1 MRAIASLFFVVVAL
15 QPMAAQSDAHEQT
28 QMQRLVKEHDQL
40 MADEMGKTVRLIGQL
55 QERAK
60 ENSGLDKYQHAIK
73 ALKEANKAM
82 ADWMQG
88 FGSRFDAEE
97 MYQAKP
103 LTDQKKVWL
112 NQEEVKFFAMKDQLE
127 SSIERAELLLLP

>member
-1 MRAIASLFFVVVAL
+1 MVVVS
-15 QPMAAQSDAHEQT
+15 QPIKAQIDTNEKT

-40 MADEMGKTVRLIGQL
+40 MAKEMGKTVRLIGQL
-55 QERAK
+55 QQRVKQGDDLSQYE
-60 ENSGLDKYQHAIK
+60 SAIE
-73 ALKEANKAM
+73 ALKAANKAM
-82 ADWMQG
+82 SDWMQG

-112 NQEEVKFFAMKDQLE
+112 DQEEVKFFAMKDQLQ
-127 SSIERAELLLLP
+127 SSIEEAELLLLQ